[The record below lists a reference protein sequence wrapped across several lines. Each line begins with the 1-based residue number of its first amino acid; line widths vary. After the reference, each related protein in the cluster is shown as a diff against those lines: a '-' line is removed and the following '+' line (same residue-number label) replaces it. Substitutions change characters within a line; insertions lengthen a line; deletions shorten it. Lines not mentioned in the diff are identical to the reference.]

1 MCWEEKQASDKFQSF
16 FENLNSPY
24 IFLTYLSGTSNVLCT
39 FDDYKC
45 VLLTSEEV
53 KTNLS
58 FILLT
63 FVSLVRKRKRGLAN
77 FCLLVGYV
85 K

>member
-53 KTNLS
+53 KRILASFYSPLFLLS
-58 FILLT
+58 G
-63 FVSLVRKRKRGLAN
+63 KENEA
-77 FCLLVGYV
+77 
-85 K
+85 